1 MDYADYIAAQL
12 DSNISY
18 ADYIAAQLDSN
29 ISYADYIAENIGY
42 KDLAK
47 EQRELRE
54 KKLKRILNEEI

>member
-1 MDYADYIAAQL
+1 MD
-12 DSNISY
+12 Y